1 MSAAIYSGIFAA
13 MFSPADII
21 LAGQWLILPYVIGA
35 LPGFIYA
42 IYCAIF
48 QPEFVF
54 WFYLITVGFLP
65 LWSRL
70 YFRLTRKSDQV
81 GSLNDSSA
89 PCGPFFP
96 SAFSGPWVYTLRA
109 WSPSKASMTMN
120 ATHIDLIL
128 TFRRCIM
135 VTPISKVVVHAAML
149 QFHFCN

>member
-1 MSAAIYSGIFAA
+1 MLTTISRYVGGYLLGIFAA
-13 MFSPADII
+13 ILFSPADII

-70 YFRLTRKSDQV
+70 YFRLTRKSDEEVDRLMILRPLWTIFPV
-81 GSLNDSSA
+81 GFL
-89 PCGPFFP
+89 GTL
-96 SAFSGPWVYTLRA
+96 GVYVA
-109 WSPSKASMTMN
+109 CMES
-120 ATHIDLIL
+120 I
-128 TFRRCIM
+128 
-135 VTPISKVVVHAAML
+135 
-149 QFHFCN
+149 